1 MQLQY
6 NVLFSNE
13 VKQLP
18 EDSIRY
24 DASPPNSSE
33 LKEEFICYDANLD
46 SYISPNPES
55 QCSLCPNKYGQNYQ
69 LLCMLEMSIKRIHCM
84 VAKWAL
90 SAEDNFEQGK
100 ILANT
105 TSILLLLNDA
115 DDIEYSRSNVNYVT
129 QVKKQG
135 DIVGGDKLL
144 LQSICLA
151 YHYVKT
157 NKDFRNICLDFKKF
171 VAEL

>member
-1 MQLQY
+1 MINDVVSPALLQIQY
-6 NVLFSNE
+6 NTSFSNE

-24 DASPPNSSE
+24 DTSPPNSSE
-33 LKEEFICYDANLD
+33 LKEEIRYDANLD
-46 SYISPNPES
+46 SSISPNPES

-69 LLCMLEMSIKRIHCM
+69 LLCMLEMSIKKNSAHSM

-90 SAEDNFEQGK
+90 SAEDNLEQGK

-115 DDIEYSRSNVNYVT
+115 DNIKCSRSNVKYVT
-129 QVKKQG
+129 QVKKQV
-135 DIVGGDKLL
+135 DIGG
-144 LQSICLA
+144 
-151 YHYVKT
+151 
-157 NKDFRNICLDFKKF
+157 
-171 VAEL
+171 